1 VGARLILVSWVAS
14 MLRWALLLLL
24 VPVMMFGQYRNRHS
38 GSVPAPPSASPDFK
52 DVVATF
58 AGVLK
63 NVTKKEITIDLG
75 ESHEIMTFRRTRDT
89 KFTDGENEVKAS
101 GIDLESHVVVDAKQ
115 DPDSKLRAVA
125 VKASQEVKKAAK

>member
-1 VGARLILVSWVAS
+1 
-14 MLRWALLLLL
+14 MLRWVVLLLL
-24 VPVMMFGQYRNRHS
+24 VPAMMFGQYRNRHS

-63 NVTKKEITIDLG
+63 NVSKKEITIDLD
-75 ESHEIMTFRRTRDT
+75 ESHEIMTFRRTKET
-89 KFTDGENEVKAS
+89 KFTDGESEVKATS
-101 GIDLESHVVVDAKQ
+101 IDLESHVIVDAKQ

-125 VKASQEVKKAAK
+125 VKAGQEVKKAAK

>member
-1 VGARLILVSWVAS
+1 
-14 MLRWALLLLL
+14 MLRWAVLLLL

-63 NVTKKEITIDLG
+63 NVSKKEITIDLD
-75 ESHEIMTFRRTRDT
+75 ESHEIMTFRRTKET
-89 KFTDGENEVKAS
+89 KFTDGESEVKATS
-101 GIDLESHVVVDAKQ
+101 IDLESHVIVDAKQ

-125 VKASQEVKKAAK
+125 VKAGQEVKKAAK

>member
-1 VGARLILVSWVAS
+1 MSCFGKLGAS
-14 MLRWALLLLL
+14 MWRWALLLL
-24 VPVMMFGQYRNRHS
+24 VPVMVFGQHRGRS
-38 GSVPAPPSASPDFK
+38 GSVPPPPSASPDFK

-63 NVTKKEITIDLG
+63 NVTKKEITIDLD
-75 ESHEIMTFRRTRDT
+75 ESHEIMTFRRNKET

-101 GIDLESHVVVDAKQ
+101 GIDLESHVMVDAKQ

>member
-1 VGARLILVSWVAS
+1 MRRLSLLV
-14 MLRWALLLLL
+14 L
-24 VPVMMFGQYRNRHS
+24 VPVMMLGQHRGRS
-38 GSVPAPPSASPDFK
+38 GTVPPPPSASPDFK

-63 NVTKKEITIDLG
+63 NVTKKEITIDLD
-75 ESHEIMTFRRTRDT
+75 ESHEIMTFRRNKET
-89 KFTDGENEVKAS
+89 KFSSDGADVKAS

-125 VKASQEVKKAAK
+125 VKAGPDARPATK

>member
-1 VGARLILVSWVAS
+1 MG
-14 MLRWALLLLL
+14 RWAILLL
-24 VPVMMFGQYRNRHS
+24 VPVMLFGQHRSGRS
-38 GSVPAPPSASPDFK
+38 GSVPPPPSASPDFK

-63 NVTKKEITIDLG
+63 NVSKKEITIEVD
-75 ESHEIMTFRRTRDT
+75 ESHEIMTFRRNKETT
-89 KFTDGENEVKAS
+89 FASDGAEVKAS

-125 VKASQEVKKAAK
+125 VKAAQEAKAKAK